1 MTNPL
6 IVSTARYFGVDADLI
21 AAVMV
26 AEGGTTAHLLK
37 AVRCSLP
44 NTKDDAE
51 AVRITCRS
59 ALHAL
64 YDFYFKAGGGTPE
77 QFVEYWARRWAPV
90 GAANDPTSLNAN
102 WPKNVKRAWL
112 GK

>member
-1 MTNPL
+1 MKMT
-6 IVSTARYFGVDADLI
+6 IDTDVATTAKYFGVDAGLI
-21 AAVMV
+21 QAVV
-26 AEGGTTAHLLK
+26 QAEGNILA

-44 NTKDDAE
+44 NTKDRAE

-64 YDFYFKAGGGTPE
+64 YDFHFKAGGGTPE
-77 QFVEYWARRWAPV
+77 QFVAYWGKRWAPV
-90 GAANDPTSLNAN
+90 GAKNDPKGLNAN
-102 WPKNVKRAWL
+102 WAKNVTALWL